1 MTAFEFMAN
10 AFYIAVG
17 AICLSVAA
25 LFVCGAILAI
35 RNVIK
40 KEKAQ
45 GE

>member
-1 MTAFEFMAN
+1 MTAFQFMAN

-25 LFVCGAILAI
+25 LVVSGAILGM